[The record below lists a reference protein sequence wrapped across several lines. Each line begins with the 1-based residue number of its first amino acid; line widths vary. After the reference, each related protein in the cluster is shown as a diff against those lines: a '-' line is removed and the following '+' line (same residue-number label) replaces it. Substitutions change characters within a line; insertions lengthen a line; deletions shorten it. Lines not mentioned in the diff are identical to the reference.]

1 MRTHILIAAALALSA
16 TTVHAAPR
24 SLSVP
29 QSNPVQP
36 APEAAK
42 PADAPVFKV
51 QSNEEAKPNA
61 LPQPAAPQPALPAP
75 AQAAP
80 AAAPADAGPARSAET
95 KPAETQAAPA
105 ARPVRQAQR
114 KQRPRQMTVEQRV
127 DRELR
132 SIERS
137 ISAMGAASAIS
148 SIGYAIPLVLY
159 W

>member
-24 SLSVP
+24 SLSAP
-29 QSNPVQP
+29 QSSPVQT
-36 APEAAK
+36 APEAAR

-51 QSNEEAKPNA
+51 QSNEEAKPSE
-61 LPQPAAPQPALPAP
+61 QSQAAPQPTIAPP

-80 AAAPADAGPARSAET
+80 AAPPADTGVARSGET
-95 KPAETQAAPA
+95 TPAETQAAPA

-114 KQRPRQMTVEQRV
+114 KQRQRQLTVEQHV
-127 DRELR
+127 HRELR

-137 ISAMGAASAIS
+137 IGSAMGAASAIS
-148 SIGYAIPLVLY
+148 SLGYAIPLVIY

>member
-1 MRTHILIAAALALSA
+1 MRTHFLIAAAFALSA
-16 TTVHAAPR
+16 TPVHAAPR
-24 SLSVP
+24 SLSAP
-29 QSNPVQP
+29 QSNPVQT

-42 PADAPVFKV
+42 PADTPAFKV
-51 QSNEEAKPNA
+51 QSSDEAKPNA
-61 LPQPAAPQPALPAP
+61 RPQPAPPPPAFPPP

-80 AAAPADAGPARSAET
+80 AAAPADPGTARSAET

-105 ARPVRQAQR
+105 AKPTRQAQR
-114 KQRPRQMTVEQRV
+114 KQRPRQMTMEQRV
-127 DRELR
+127 NRELR

-137 ISAMGAASAIS
+137 IGAMGAASAIG

>member
-16 TTVHAAPR
+16 TSVHAAPR
-24 SLSVP
+24 SLSAP
-29 QSNPVQP
+29 QSNPVQT

-61 LPQPAAPQPALPAP
+61 RPQPAPPSPAFPPP

-80 AAAPADAGPARSAET
+80 AAPADPGTARSAET

-105 ARPVRQAQR
+105 AKPARQAQR
-114 KQRPRQMTVEQRV
+114 KPRHRQMTMEQRV

-137 ISAMGAASAIS
+137 IGAMGAASAIS